1 MTDHIAREIVVGP
14 GTASDGTVV
23 LSGQVYL
30 RAERMPP
37 HNAESEC
44 QTCKGDPEVCA
55 SVPGLRHCEKANRES
70 QQ

>member
-1 MTDHIAREIVVGP
+1 MTDHIDREIVIGP

-37 HNAESEC
+37 HNAES
-44 QTCKGDPEVCA
+44 TAPASPEKK
-55 SVPGLRHCEKANRES
+55 E
-70 QQ
+70 